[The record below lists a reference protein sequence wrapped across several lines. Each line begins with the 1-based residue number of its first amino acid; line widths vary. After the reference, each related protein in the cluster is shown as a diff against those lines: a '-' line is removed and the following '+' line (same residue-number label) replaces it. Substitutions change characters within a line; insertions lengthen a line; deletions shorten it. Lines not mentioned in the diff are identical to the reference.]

1 MQLEISR
8 LLCLE
13 WGMTPLSDK
22 SPIFILEKDGKEYI
36 MGVAVAKSSGSTLH
50 FDPFLSPLMPHFL
63 SVLVLGKSNDNFIVI
78 RAKKHEEGIKT
89 GSIDAKTIVE
99 DIIYKNRIEYE

>member
-36 MGVAVAKSSGSTLH
+36 MGVAVANSSGSTLH
-50 FDPFLSPLMPHFL
+50 FEPFLSQLMPQFL
-63 SVLVLGKSNDNFIVI
+63 SILVLGKSNDNFIVI
-78 RAKKHEEGIKT
+78 RADKHQEGIKN
-89 GSIDAKTIVE
+89 GNVDAKNIVD
-99 DIIYKNRIEYE
+99 DIVYKNRIEYE

>member
-1 MQLEISR
+1 
-8 LLCLE
+8 
-13 WGMTPLSDK
+13 
-22 SPIFILEKDGKEYI
+22 
-36 MGVAVAKSSGSTLH
+36 
-50 FDPFLSPLMPHFL
+50 MPHFL

-78 RAKKHEEGIKT
+78 RAKKHEEGIKV

>member
-13 WGMTPLSDK
+13 WGMIPLSDK
-22 SPIFILEKDGKEYI
+22 SPIFVLGKDDKEYI
-36 MGVAVAKSSGSTLH
+36 MGVAVANSNGSTLH
-50 FDPFLSPLMPHFL
+50 FEPFLSELMPQFL
-63 SVLVLGKSNDNFIVI
+63 SILVLGKSNDNFIVI
-78 RAKKHEEGIKT
+78 RADKHHDGIKI
-89 GSIDAKTIVE
+89 GKIDAKTIVE